1 MDENLHNI
9 ENLFRNALDDNEETA
24 SDNVWEAIDKRLDKD
39 KIVSIKRKYT
49 NLKRIAIMLLLLL
62 TSYVLY
68 DVYKVD
74 GGHGSNGFVKYNN
87 VTDSGTQSGLSVIP
101 DTKSNDKKL
110 RDNKAGINN
119 TNIQKNENAVAENN
133 VVENT
138 NTLNINKVN
147 KKEILPMQNTKLQK
161 HSASEVTTSVKN
173 ETENPTAIILIQKK
187 KYSTKSASKIKITNA
202 TVATDEDILVI
213 NNDEQQFKE
222 IPTLRKLN
230 TISIER
236 VPLPHDSIDRRKLM
250 QLVVKSSV
258 NTTGT
263 ANNSVAKNNNKKSLK
278 LSRFSIT
285 PFFSPDIAW
294 YRLQDNE
301 VNNQHDNASEL
312 EKEEKHEFSS
322 TYGALIDY
330 KISKHWGLQS
340 GLTFSNTNITV
351 EPKTIYAQQVNNTG
365 SVKYRINTS
374 SGYGY
379 VLPSFSS
386 NPVVGD
392 SLYAF
397 TSTHSLQYIGIPL
410 AVTYNVTKGKF
421 KFNAL
426 AGISANIL
434 TRAKLETTVEKGFN
448 NALETVNN
456 LQGLRKMYFSGMA
469 GVGVDYKLSK
479 KTAVTFAPTMR
490 FALNSINKD
499 ATVKSYPMSFGF
511 AVGLK
516 LDL

>member
-24 SDNVWEAIDKRLDKD
+24 SENVWEAIDKRLDKD
-39 KIVSIKRKYT
+39 KIVSIKRSYA

-74 GGHGSNGFVKYNN
+74 GGKGSQGFVKNN
-87 VTDSGTQSGLSVIP
+87 EANDSGNQKEISNIPEIKSTDRFSGTNSSNTSSISTQQG
-101 DTKSNDKKL
+101 K
-110 RDNKAGINN
+110 
-119 TNIQKNENAVAENN
+119 NAVIEKVDA
-133 VVENT
+133 ENT
-138 NTLNINKVN
+138 NPVN
-147 KKEILPMQNTKLQK
+147 TKEIQSNQKVILQK
-161 HSASEVTTSVKN
+161 QAIAKKINSDKDNSEN
-173 ETENPTAIILIQKK
+173 QAAIVINQKK
-187 KYSTKSASKIKITNA
+187 KYSTRSSSKIKIISA
-202 TVATDEDILVI
+202 TAAEDGDILVK
-213 NNDEQQFKE
+213 NNDEQQYKE
-222 IPTLRKLN
+222 IPTLRKLK
-230 TISIER
+230 ISSIEPMQLLR
-236 VPLPHDSIDRRKLM
+236 HDSIDKKQLIKLIAAA
-250 QLVVKSSV
+250 KIKISD
-258 NTTGT
+258 T
-263 ANNSVAKNNNKKSLK
+263 ANNSVAKNSKKTITK
-278 LSRFSIT
+278 PSRFSVT

-301 VNNQHDNASEL
+301 INNQHDNASEL

-322 TYGALIDY
+322 TYGALVDY
-330 KISKHWGLQS
+330 KINKHWGLQS
-340 GLTFSNTNITV
+340 GLTLSNTNITV
-351 EPKTIYAQQVNNTG
+351 DPKTIYAQQDNTG

-386 NPVVGD
+386 NPAVGD

-410 AVTYNVTKGKF
+410 AVTYNVTRGKF

-426 AGISANIL
+426 AGLSANIL
-434 TRAKLETTVEKGFN
+434 TKAKLETTVEKGFI
-448 NALETVNN
+448 NAPETVDN
-456 LQGLRKMYFSGMA
+456 LQGLRKIYFSGLA

-511 AVGLK
+511 VLGLK